1 MCNFIPLLENWL
13 IATGKEFPTLLL
25 ETNFCLEILHMICNH
40 MIEDIQALLRSA
52 RFGDLDQ
59 IFQYVTNNGYFYL
72 DINCIC

>member
-1 MCNFIPLLENWL
+1 
-13 IATGKEFPTLLL
+13 
-25 ETNFCLEILHMICNH
+25 MICNH